1 MKRVV
6 QYSIDILI
14 KNDEED
20 SIDLEELIAE
30 ALEEKGLYVVGVDFR
45 DDMTSAYKEYH
56 LE

>member
-14 KNDEED
+14 KNDEEA
-20 SIDLEELIAE
+20 SIDLEEVIAE
-30 ALEEKGLYVVGVDFR
+30 AIEEKGLHVVGVDFR
-45 DDMTSAYKEYH
+45 DDMTTAYKDYM